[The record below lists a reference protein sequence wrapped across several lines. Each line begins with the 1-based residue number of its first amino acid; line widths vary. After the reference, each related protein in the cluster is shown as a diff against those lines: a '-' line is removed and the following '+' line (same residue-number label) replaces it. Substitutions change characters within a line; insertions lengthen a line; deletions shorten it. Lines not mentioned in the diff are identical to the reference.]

1 MDKKKLSKAAKEFG
15 TPLYIYDLREIKRHI
30 HKVQN
35 ALEGIEH
42 NILFAFKSN
51 SNVHLLRFVKGLG
64 CGADVVSMNE
74 YKMAKYA
81 GFTPDKIVVNGNG
94 KTKDELRIY
103 LKDKVKYINVDS
115 MEEIEKFPKDLP
127 AHIAIRINPDV
138 DAKTHPHISTGL
150 KENKFGVD
158 IRSASNLIHTL
169 PSNLK
174 LTGLHCHIGSQ
185 ITNVLPFIDALNSLK
200 LFIEKE
206 ELKLEF
212 LNIGGGWGIDYFHNG
227 TELNVEKYRQKVVP
241 MLKEFGVPIHLELGR
256 FLVGPAGYLVTRVLE
271 VKRTTTKNFVVVD
284 ASMSTLLRPALYNAY
299 HHIEFLS
306 DGPKM
311 LADVVGRVCESGDT
325 LGENRQINAP
335 KTGDL
340 GVIYDAGAYGYSMAS
355 NYNLSLKPAE
365 VTFDG
370 ESFEL
375 IRRRE
380 TFKDLTRL

>member
-1 MDKKKLSKAAKEFG
+1 M
-15 TPLYIYDLREIKRHI
+15 
-30 HKVQN
+30 
-35 ALEGIEH
+35 
-42 NILFAFKSN
+42 
-51 SNVHLLRFVKGLG
+51 
-64 CGADVVSMNE
+64 
-74 YKMAKYA
+74 
-81 GFTPDKIVVNGNG
+81 
-94 KTKDELRIY
+94 
-103 LKDKVKYINVDS
+103 
-115 MEEIEKFPKDLP
+115 
-127 AHIAIRINPDV
+127 
-138 DAKTHPHISTGL
+138 
-150 KENKFGVD
+150 D

-200 LFIEKE
+200 SFIEKE
-206 ELKLEF
+206 NLKLEF
-212 LNIGGGWGIDYFHNG
+212 LNIGGGWGIDYLHND
-227 TELNVEKYRQKVVP
+227 TELNVEEYRQKVAP
-241 MLKEFGVPIHLELGR
+241 MLKKFGISIHLELGR

-284 ASMSTLLRPALYNAY
+284 ASMTTLLRPALYNAY

-306 DGPKM
+306 NGSRI

-325 LGENRQINAP
+325 LGKNRQINAP

-375 IRRRE
+375 IRHRE
-380 TFKDLTRL
+380 TFEDLTRLF